1 MSAAAVQAVAAWLTL
16 ALTHWTPAPRG
27 ETHDMFVAERG
38 IVADAI
44 AGVTYDPAEPPIYK
58 GRDGRAR
65 TALLIASI
73 ASYES
78 GLQPR
83 LAQGLCKPGECDHGL
98 ATGLL
103 QTHMGTYGL
112 VLLPGAG
119 FRYCGT
125 PEPACV
131 TADTVKGNEGLQV
144 RVALHFLRMGGIGRY
159 TGEGD
164 ANGLAARRRTMRA
177 ETWIMRHPAPPDDVE
192 PLALE

>member
-1 MSAAAVQAVAAWLTL
+1 MITAQVAAWILL
-16 ALTHWTPAPRG
+16 ALTHWVPAPKG
-27 ETHDMFVAERG
+27 AQHDTFVEERS
-38 IVADAI
+38 IVAAAV
-44 AGVTYDPAEPPIYK
+44 AGVAYDPAEPPIYK
-58 GRDGRAR
+58 GSDGRAR
-65 TALLIASI
+65 TAALLASI
-73 ASYES
+73 ASFES

-103 QTHMGTYGL
+103 QTHMGNYGL

-119 FRYCGT
+119 FRYCNA

-131 TADTVKGNEGLQV
+131 TADTLKGNEGLQF

-164 ANGLAARRRTMRA
+164 ANGPAARRRVDRA
-177 ETWIMRHPAPPDDVE
+177 ELWIARHPAPAGDAE